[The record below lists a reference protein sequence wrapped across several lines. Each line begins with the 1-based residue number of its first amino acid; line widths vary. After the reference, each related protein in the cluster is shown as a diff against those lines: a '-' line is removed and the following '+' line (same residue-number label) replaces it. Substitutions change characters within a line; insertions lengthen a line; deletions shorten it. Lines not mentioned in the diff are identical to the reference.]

1 MTATIDPDLV
11 KAVQQDLIALKN
23 GVDNLTSKVD
33 DNEQKLQRALQD
45 AVTAFEELA
54 RRVSQ
59 IEEDQQVM
67 KQSQYSLTAEFKCT
81 QDELSQLQKEKE
93 DMERRVTNLEHQ
105 NSSSNTKISYG
116 NKKFFFYFRLSDY

>member
-33 DNEQKLQRALQD
+33 DNEQKLQGALQD
-45 AVTAFEELA
+45 AVTVFEELA

-67 KQSQYSLTAEFKCT
+67 KQSQY
-81 QDELSQLQKEKE
+81 
-93 DMERRVTNLEHQ
+93 
-105 NSSSNTKISYG
+105 
-116 NKKFFFYFRLSDY
+116 

>member
-1 MTATIDPDLV
+1 
-11 KAVQQDLIALKN
+11 
-23 GVDNLTSKVD
+23 
-33 DNEQKLQRALQD
+33 
-45 AVTAFEELA
+45 
-54 RRVSQ
+54 
-59 IEEDQQVM
+59 M

-116 NKKFFFYFRLSDY
+116 NKKFFFYFRLADY

>member
-1 MTATIDPDLV
+1 MTASIDPDLV

-33 DNEQKLQRALQD
+33 DNEHKLQRALQD

-81 QDELSQLQKEKE
+81 QDKLSQLQTEKE
-93 DMERRVTNLEHQ
+93 DMERRVTNLEYQ

-116 NKKFFFYFRLSDY
+116 NKNFFFYFRLADY

>member
-23 GVDNLTSKVD
+23 DVNNLTSKVD
-33 DNEQKLQRALQD
+33 DDEQKLQRALQD
-45 AVTAFEELA
+45 AVIALEELA

-81 QDELSQLQKEKE
+81 Q
-93 DMERRVTNLEHQ
+93 
-105 NSSSNTKISYG
+105 G
-116 NKKFFFYFRLSDY
+116 

>member
-1 MTATIDPDLV
+1 MTATIDPNLV

-23 GVDNLTSKVD
+23 SVDNLTSKVD

-105 NSSSNTKISYG
+105 NSSSNTKISHG
-116 NKKFFFYFRLSDY
+116 NKKFFFYFRLADY

>member
-33 DNEQKLQRALQD
+33 DNEQKLQGALQD
-45 AVTAFEELA
+45 AVTVFELA

-93 DMERRVTNLEHQ
+93 DMERCVTNLEHQ

-116 NKKFFFYFRLSDY
+116 NKKFFFYFRLADY

>member
-1 MTATIDPDLV
+1 MTATIDPDLI

-33 DNEQKLQRALQD
+33 DNEQKLQGALQD
-45 AVTAFEELA
+45 AVTVFELA

-116 NKKFFFYFRLSDY
+116 NKKFFFYFRLADY